1 MAIGIGRR
9 QFIRA
14 FGGAAVSWPLAVRA
28 QQAGTI
34 ARIGYLAPKPD
45 AGVVAAAGFQAF
57 REELQARG
65 LSGGRNFSIEY
76 KYTDDPRGVSVAVA
90 ELMQSGPDILV
101 AVGPEVA
108 LQTVIAASRAV
119 PIVMIAVNFDPIARG
134 YVNSLSR
141 PGGNV
146 TGVVF
151 QQLELAQKQ
160 VEILTQAFPDRTRL
174 VVLFDAQT
182 TDQFAA
188 AERAAKSLKIG
199 VQPLKLENPP
209 YDFEAAFRN
218 ASAGSAQ
225 MALVLS
231 SPLFA
236 AQTSRIA
243 ELAIRQR
250 LPTMFTF
257 KTYVEAGGLMSY
269 GVDFPRMFGL
279 AADHVA
285 KIINGAK
292 PADIPI
298 EQADKFEFVINLKTA
313 KALGLTIPLPLL
325 GSADEVVE

>member
-9 QFIRA
+9 QFIGA
-14 FGGAAVSWPLAVRA
+14 VGGAVVLSPLAVRA

-34 ARIGYLAPKPD
+34 VRIGYLAPKPD

-57 REELQARG
+57 REELHARG
-65 LSGGRNFSIEY
+65 LTEGRNFSIEY
-76 KYTDDPRGVSVAVA
+76 KYTDDPRGLSVAAA
-90 ELMQSGPDILV
+90 ELMQSRPDIFV

-108 LQTVIAASRAV
+108 LQTVIAANRAI

-134 YVNSLSR
+134 YVDSLSR

-182 TDQFAA
+182 TDQFAV
-188 AERAAKSLKIG
+188 AERAAKSLKIA
-199 VQPLKLENPP
+199 VQPLRLENPP

-236 AQTSRIA
+236 AKSSLIA
-243 ELAIRQR
+243 QLAIRQR
-250 LPTMFTF
+250 LPTMFVF

-269 GVDFPRMFGL
+269 GVDFPRMFGR

-325 GSADEVVE
+325 GGADEVFE